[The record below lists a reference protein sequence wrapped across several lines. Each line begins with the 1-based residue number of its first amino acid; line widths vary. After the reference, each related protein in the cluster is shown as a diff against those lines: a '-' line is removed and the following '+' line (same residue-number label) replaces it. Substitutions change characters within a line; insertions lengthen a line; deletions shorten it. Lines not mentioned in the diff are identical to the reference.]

1 MHPLP
6 GRPPGAVQRAMARPS
21 RAAAAAAS
29 TRAPAAAPGVWTLPM
44 VQKAA
49 AVFAELPVLP
59 GWDRGAIAE
68 RVAAWYR
75 FVDVV
80 AEGAVATDAAVLAGE
95 IVRFGARFLDA
106 HPEHVLV
113 GGARWGV
120 ADVEAVARWFGGVRG
135 AGGADVDARLLAFE
149 RVVRSGLVQPDARPL
164 ADALLETIDGWR
176 AARGA

>member
-1 MHPLP
+1 
-6 GRPPGAVQRAMARPS
+6 MARPS

-29 TRAPAAAPGVWTLPM
+29 TRPAPVAPGVWTLPM

-49 AVFAELPVLP
+49 AVFAELPQLP
-59 GWDRGAIAE
+59 GWDRAGIAE

-80 AEGAVATDAAVLAGE
+80 AEGAVASDAAVLAGE
-95 IVRFGARFLDA
+95 IVRFGARFLEA

-113 GGARWGV
+113 GGARWS
-120 ADVEAVARWFGGVRG
+120 ADDVEAVARWFGGVQA

-149 RVVRSGLVQPDARPL
+149 RVVRSGLVDDDARPL
-164 ADALLETIDGWR
+164 ADALLEVIDGWR
-176 AARGA
+176 AARAG